1 MEKNEILWNEMLPR
15 ERSLRLITSKRRKE
29 EKSIKSNSTN
39 QLISLVCVWL
49 IGFHWWRREEETCS
63 AQLIHQFAF
72 MKSKAAASHQ
82 QLNQLHQF
90 QSTNPSIKLNFD
102 WMDGVDGLMID
113 ELVDGAAAANTNQN
127 KNLIFIFICFRPSLL
142 AFLHPSAKERFSIC
156 WLDSGRGRKEMKANQ
171 QTTYH

>member
-1 MEKNEILWNEMLPR
+1 MRP
-15 ERSLRLITSKRRKE
+15 
-29 EKSIKSNSTN
+29 
-39 QLISLVCVWL
+39 
-49 IGFHWWRREEETCS
+49 
-63 AQLIHQFAF
+63 
-72 MKSKAAASHQ
+72 AAASHQ

-171 QTTYH
+171 QTTFIKENVGWLLSLFFLHLPSLFQQQSIIQFHWWLELLGCVWLASGLPARFLHKESKLSLITE